1 MANLKRLLKV
11 LCAIGLIVLLARMVD
26 WESLPHQFEGVSAPF
41 AIAGFIGLS
50 IQFLTS
56 TWKWRHAMRIH
67 LLDGEFWPLARIY
80 GTGFFMNNFLPSA
93 IGGDAYRVI
102 STMPTNGAR
111 SRAISAV
118 LVERIVGFAALLAL
132 GCLGALF
139 LLERSALA
147 RVFLIIN
154 LAGAVT
160 GGIVIGAIA
169 AGWFR
174 GLLAKIEQT
183 KVGQAIAQ
191 NATLLRAAGPK
202 WLALIASS
210 FMFQVIAIAI
220 IYLLFRSLH
229 VEVPLA
235 SCALIAAVSGLAS
248 VLPISINGIGV
259 IEGSFAGTA
268 VAVGVDYEVALA
280 VALMIRILVLPA
292 TVLFGAM
299 YVFSREQT
307 PAAKGV
313 SAP

>member
-1 MANLKRLLKV
+1 MANLKRLLKI
-11 LCAIGLIVLLARMVD
+11 LCAIGLVVLLARMVD
-26 WESLPHQFEGVSAPF
+26 WHSLPQQFEGVSAPF

-67 LLDGEFWPLARIY
+67 NLDGEFWPLARIY
-80 GTGFFMNNFLPSA
+80 GTGFFLNNFLPSA

-102 STMPTNGAR
+102 STMPPNGAR

-118 LVERIVGFAALLAL
+118 LIERIIGFAALLAL
-132 GCLGALF
+132 GCVGALVLF
-139 LLERSALA
+139 ERSALA
-147 RVFLIIN
+147 RLFLVIN
-154 LAGAVT
+154 IAGAVAT
-160 GGIVIGAIA
+160 AIVIGAIA
-169 AGWFR
+169 AGWFK
-174 GLLAKIEQT
+174 GLIAKLEKT
-183 KVGQAIAQ
+183 KVGQAIVQ
-191 NATLLRAAGPK
+191 NASLLRSAGPK

-210 FMFQVIAIAI
+210 LTFQVIAIAI

-235 SCALIAAVSGLAS
+235 SCALIASVSGLAS

-292 TVLFGAM
+292 TVLFGGL
-299 YVFSREQT
+299 YVFSREHAP
-307 PAAKGV
+307 PAN
-313 SAP
+313 SASST